1 MVYPRGQNTTLGTCR
16 LNPAGPVPRNSGE
29 PDPARIESR
38 LFILQGT
45 LQRFQFAGQPLDL
58 PSQIV
63 LLAALTARTEVGVP
77 DVRTTARSRPEV
89 GAVSVRLT
97 IAAGAE
103 VRVPSIGAA
112 ATARA
117 GVGLATVRTAVMLSI
132 EAAGTMARTPLSVM
146 PVVRAAPEVGMVPM
160 VRTAVCV
167 GMVPA
172 GAFARPPLG
181 MVPVLRATMG
191 LGVMP
196 TVVAATAAI
205 KLRPAAVLAIA
216 LRIAL
221 AVVVL
226 ALGTSKLGPIGTP
239 MGAKAAELVRTA
251 MMVPTPGRATTAMGK
266 AAERRTARATV
277 APGSMR
283 AAMRTTRGTT
293 VGGMAVALVARLGL
307 RLFLAV
313 AVFLRRAG
321 FTVAIPLGRGLGSAI
336 RFAGAFRVGL
346 FRVGLATL
354 VLGSRGLHFVKLSG
368 IFVVQL
374 GLDRLDLALRFAQF
388 ALELLQ
394 LFLRISVLRVSRT
407 PGGQRRRKRYR

>member
-1 MVYPRGQNTTLGTCR
+1 MVCSRGRNTTLGTCR

-38 LFILQGT
+38 LFIFQGT
-45 LQRFQFAGQPLDL
+45 LQRFQFAAQPLDL

-89 GAVSVRLT
+89 GAVSVRLA

-167 GMVPA
+167 
-172 GAFARPPLG
+172 G

-293 VGGMAVALVARLGL
+293 VGGVGVALATRL
-307 RLFLAV
+307 RLSPILAV

-321 FTVAIPLGRGLGSAI
+321 LTVGIALGRGLGSAI
-336 RFAGAFRVGL
+336 ALGLGFASAFRVGL
-346 FRVGLATL
+346 TALLF
-354 VLGSRGLHFVKLSG
+354 GSRGFHFVQLPW
-368 IFVVQL
+368 IFIVQL
-374 GLDRLDLALRFAQF
+374 SLDRLDLALRFTQL
-388 ALELLQ
+388 ALKLLQ
-394 LFLRISVLRVSRT
+394 LVLRISVLRVSRSA
-407 PGGQRRRKRYR
+407 GGQRRRKRYR

>member
-1 MVYPRGQNTTLGTCR
+1 MVCSRGRNTTLGTCR

-146 PVVRAAPEVGMVPM
+146 PVVRAAPEV
-160 VRTAVCV
+160 
-167 GMVPA
+167 
-172 GAFARPPLG
+172 G

>member
-1 MVYPRGQNTTLGTCR
+1 MVCSRGRNTTLGTCR

-29 PDPARIESR
+29 PDSARIESR

-45 LQRFQFAGQPLDL
+45 LQRLQFAAQPLDL

-89 GAVSVRLT
+89 GAVSVRLA

-167 GMVPA
+167 
-172 GAFARPPLG
+172 G